1 MEITPIF
8 LILAAAVGLLV
19 GLLVAS
25 LFTSRDSKRSQA
37 SAPPEVLTKEGYAEA
52 ARLYYSPARKNVV
65 TALDEEYYA
74 DFQALSL
81 EQKNRVFRL
90 LSMWATWAGKPL
102 FEPKSD
108 SVATDAEANHLKE
121 GGLPPIQPVL
131 EQAVQKVLKEPAED
145 EPFQEPMAAPPKTIA
160 GQISLIIEKMLEGHP
175 LKEKGIQLIEN
186 AHHGVDVW
194 VGMEKFE
201 GIDAIPY
208 PEAQQLIRAAVAQW
222 ERETEAGHLKP

>member
-1 MEITPIF
+1 MEITPLF
-8 LILAAAVGLLV
+8 LVLAAAVGLLV

-25 LFTSRDSKRSQA
+25 LFNSRDSKRSNN
-37 SAPPEVLTKEGYAEA
+37 STLPEVLTKEGYAEA

-74 DFQALSL
+74 DFQALSP

-90 LSMWATWAGKPL
+90 LTMWATWAGRSQY
-102 FEPKSD
+102 EPKPEPASTD
-108 SVATDAEANHLKE
+108 SQPLIVN
-121 GGLPPIQPVL
+121 GGNLPPIQPVL
-131 EQAVQKVLKEPAED
+131 EPAVQKVLKEPTED

-160 GQISLIIEKMLEGHP
+160 GQISLIIEKMLEDHP

-208 PEAQQLIRAAVAQW
+208 PEAQQLIRSAVAQW
-222 ERETEAGHLKP
+222 ERETEAGRLKP